1 MPLHQAHPVADMGSH
16 SRLAAGEW
24 AAEASAIEVLLRRAA
39 ELGDEAEESSEAGGG
54 RILAVAS
61 CRYIGCGFG

>member
-1 MPLHQAHPVADMGSH
+1 
-16 SRLAAGEW
+16 
-24 AAEASAIEVLLRRAA
+24 LRRAA